1 MRQCSVSSPCTQDAH
16 SPILGPRSTCP
27 VPTGGHHPC
36 ATLLPQALPF
46 LPGITGFMVA
56 PFSSPFC
63 LRHSSVL
70 SLISCVILASW
81 SPLTSPSLHPPA
93 ICWGAQ
99 YHLEDRLMPP
109 EALALT
115 VIRAAQRAQP
125 EPDSQ
130 ALGVCSFTNASATI
144 SPTPSTK
151 DPRPSAFPEITHH
164 PLGEEGFREVSH
176 SPMVLHGSVP
186 SDRTVER

>member
-1 MRQCSVSSPCTQDAH
+1 MPGPHWWASSLCDSAAPSPYPFFLASQVSWS
-16 SPILGPRSTCP
+16 SL
-27 VPTGGHHPC
+27 
-36 ATLLPQALPF
+36 
-46 LPGITGFMVA
+46 
-56 PFSSPFC
+56 FSSPFC

-81 SPLTSPSLHPPA
+81 SPLTSPSLQPPA

-99 YHLEDRLMPP
+99 YHPEDRLMPP
-109 EALALT
+109 GSSGPYCHQ
-115 VIRAAQRAQP
+115 RAEQRAQP

-130 ALGVCSFTNASATI
+130 ALRVCSFTNASATI
-144 SPTPSTK
+144 NPTLSTK
-151 DPRPSAFPEITHH
+151 DPCSSAFPEITHH

-176 SPMVLHGSVP
+176 SPMVPHGSVP